1 MRHLLDVS
9 LWTEGCEEQIELLQL
24 DKSGIKVAR
33 YMTIYLRFAAKNSF
47 KGCSVSTFKFQ

>member
-33 YMTIYLRFAAKNSF
+33 YMTIYLRFAARSYEK
-47 KGCSVSTFKFQ
+47 SVFYWK